1 MSARDAILSAIR
13 AQRVNAAARPA
24 AYRVPSL
31 GEDGVTFFIAQATR
45 AAAEVRR
52 LGNMREVPGAIA
64 EALRNRNMK
73 AVVHFPEACGP
84 LRDLPWDVAPG
95 LLKAHSAPGPDD
107 AALSLAPYA
116 IAETGTLAFT
126 SRPDAPASWH
136 FRSGLEIAIVRARDI
151 VPDFETVIARA
162 KADGW
167 PSTLNLVT
175 GPSRTGDIEQTL
187 ELGAHGPKALA
198 VLVVD
203 G

>member
-116 IAETGTLAFT
+116 IAETGTHQQLLAQGGTYARLYEMQFADTDDVIAPTT
-126 SRPDAPASWH
+126 SRAP
-136 FRSGLEIAIVRARDI
+136 
-151 VPDFETVIARA
+151 
-162 KADGW
+162 
-167 PSTLNLVT
+167 
-175 GPSRTGDIEQTL
+175 
-187 ELGAHGPKALA
+187 GAQA
-198 VLVVD
+198 
-203 G
+203 